1 MNELNKKDIELNS
14 FDKFIRDDI
23 HYLSLKFI
31 GQSKTKIC
39 PHPYII
45 RRMQPYIK
53 KEGISLINNKMFEL
67 LQSKIQNDYI
77 IELNN
82 NQNYYLQSM
91 IDSYFK
97 ITLDDLQY

>member
-1 MNELNKKDIELNS
+1 MNELNKKYIDLNS

-39 PHPYII
+39 PGRSII
-45 RRMQPYIK
+45 RRMRSYIE
-53 KEGISLINNKMFEL
+53 KEGISLVNKKMFEL
-67 LQSKIQNDYI
+67 LQNKIQNEYI
-77 IELNN
+77 IELNK

-91 IDSYFK
+91 INSYFK